1 MSDADDLDDLEHA
14 PGAAGTGLSGPMATG
29 PDAGAGPGGPEPAAG
44 EPEHDPSLRSD
55 PEDEVGALGSAGA
68 LLTDPTEGATTD
80 DVWPAGGDAAAEV
93 DEDDLAG
100 S

>member
-1 MSDADDLDDLEHA
+1 VTIGDDDLDHA
-14 PGAAGTGLSGPMATG
+14 PGASGTGLSGPMSTG

-44 EPEHDPSLRSD
+44 EPEHDPSLAMD
-55 PEDEVGALGSAGA
+55 PEDEVGDLGSAGTF
-68 LLTDPTEGATTD
+68 LTDPTEGATSD
-80 DVWPAGGDAAAEV
+80 DVWPDGAEAAAEV